1 MESLIYPAFLNAKAP
16 LDERGFF
23 MTIFYDCQA
32 DFSGWPVGCPVRP
45 ATGIVIPAPSSSS
58 LMPA

>member
-1 MESLIYPAFLNAKAP
+1 MESLIYPTFLNAKAP

-23 MTIFYDCQA
+23 MA
-32 DFSGWPVGCPVRP
+32 GFSGWPVGCPARP

-58 LMPA
+58 PMLA

>member
-1 MESLIYPAFLNAKAP
+1 MESLIYPASLNAKAP

-32 DFSGWPVGCPVRP
+32 DFSGWPVRP

-58 LMPA
+58 PMQA

>member
-32 DFSGWPVGCPVRP
+32 GFSGWPVGFPVRP
-45 ATGIVIPAPSSSS
+45 ATEIVIPALSSSS
-58 LMPA
+58 PMQA